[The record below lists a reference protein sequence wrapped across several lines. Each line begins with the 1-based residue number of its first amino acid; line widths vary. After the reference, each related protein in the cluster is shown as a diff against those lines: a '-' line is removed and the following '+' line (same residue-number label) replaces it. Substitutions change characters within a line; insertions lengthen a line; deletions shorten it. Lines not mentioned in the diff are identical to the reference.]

1 MALAR
6 VVIIGAGFGGLAA
19 AKKLE
24 KCDVEVTII
33 DQHNYHTFLP
43 LLYQVATAGLNPAD
57 VGYPVR
63 GLFRRRR
70 RVLFRQGFVEG
81 VDWSRQV
88 VVIRDEDEVPFDYLI
103 IAAGATTNYF
113 AVPGAERFAFPL
125 YTLTDALRLR
135 NHLLSLV
142 EAAEARRDLIED
154 GILNFVV
161 VGGGPTG
168 VEVAG
173 AIAELVRQVLD
184 KDFHNLE
191 LSATRVILVERADA
205 VLSAFD
211 PSLREYTARTLT
223 HMGVEVRF
231 DTAVS
236 RIASDHVVFADG
248 STLPTRL
255 VVWAAGIRAGE
266 VAENLDVT
274 RGPGGRITVD
284 PDLQIPGHPGAYAI
298 GDIADIDDG
307 SGGRLPQLAQV
318 AIQGGQFA
326 AQQIR
331 RSLAGEPTSA
341 FHYKDKGIMA
351 TIGRKAAVA
360 QLAGG
365 AKLKGFIAWLAWL
378 FLHLVYLLG
387 ARNRFS
393 VMLNWSW
400 NYLTWDRGPRLILN
414 PEALPHAVR
423 TPPDAV
429 TRAIG
434 PPPDGGETGL
444 A

>member
-1 MALAR
+1 MAPPR

-24 KCDVEVTII
+24 KCDVEVTIV

-70 RVLFRQGFVEG
+70 RVLFRQGFVET
-81 VDWSRQV
+81 VDWERRC
-88 VVIRDEDEVPFDYLI
+88 VVIRDEDDLPFDYLI
-103 IAAGATTNYF
+103 ISAGATANFF

-125 YTLTDALRLR
+125 YTLSDSLRLR

-142 EAAEARRDLIED
+142 EAAEARPDLIAD
-154 GILNFVV
+154 GILTFVV

-173 AIAELVRQVLD
+173 AIAELMQQVLD
-184 KDFHNLE
+184 KDFHNLD
-191 LSATRVILVERADA
+191 LSVTRVILVERADS
-205 VLSAFD
+205 VLTAFD
-211 PSLREYTARTLT
+211 PSLRQYTEETLRR
-223 HMGVEVRF
+223 MGVEVRC
-231 DTAVS
+231 DTAVA
-236 RIASDHVVFADG
+236 RIAPDHVVFTDG
-248 STLPTRL
+248 TSLSTHM
-255 VVWAAGIRAGE
+255 VVWAAGIRAGD
-266 VAENLDVT
+266 VAENLDVA
-274 RGPGGRITVD
+274 RGPAGRITVAS
-284 PDLQIPGHPGAYAI
+284 DLAIPGHPNAFAI

-318 AIQGGQFA
+318 AIQGGQFVA
-326 AQQIR
+326 AQIKR
-331 RSLAGEPTSA
+331 EMAGEPA
-341 FHYKDKGIMA
+341 QEFHYKDKGIMA

-365 AKLKGFIAWLAWL
+365 AKLKGFFAWLAWL

-393 VMLNWSW
+393 VMLNWAW

-414 PEALPHAVR
+414 PEALPHAAR
-423 TPPDAV
+423 PPPDA
-429 TRAIG
+429 T
-434 PPPDGGETGL
+434 
-444 A
+444 